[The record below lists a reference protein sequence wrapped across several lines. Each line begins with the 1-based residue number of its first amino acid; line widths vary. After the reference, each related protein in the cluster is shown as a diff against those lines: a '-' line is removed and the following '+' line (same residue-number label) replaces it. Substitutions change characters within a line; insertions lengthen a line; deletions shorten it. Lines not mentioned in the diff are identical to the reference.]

1 MKIYLV
7 QHGIALDKSEDARRP
22 LSELGRSEVNRVAS
36 HLKRNS
42 VSISEICHSGK
53 LRAQETSA
61 IFSDAVGSKVI
72 KAIDGMDPNDDVVAF
87 AVRMRGDD
95 VMYVGHLPHMQKLT
109 SWLVTGDENAGVL
122 KFHNGCVVCLEKVN
136 SRFQILWS
144 VTPDIT
150 LRG

>member
-7 QHGIALDKSEDARRP
+7 QHGIAVDKSEDERRP

-61 IFSDAVGSKVI
+61 IFSDAVGTEVI
-72 KAIDGMDPNDDVVAF
+72 KETDGMDPNDDVVAF
-87 AVRMRGDD
+87 AARMRGDD

-109 SWLVTGDENAGVL
+109 SWLVTGDVNAGVL
-122 KFHNGCVVCLEKVN
+122 KFHNGGVVCLEKEDN
-136 SRFQILWS
+136 RFQILWS
-144 VTPDIT
+144 VTPGMS
-150 LRG
+150 L

>member
-7 QHGIALDKSEDARRP
+7 QHGIALDKSEDERRP
-22 LSELGRSEVNRVAS
+22 LSEIGRSEVNKAAL

-53 LRAQETSA
+53 PRAQETSA
-61 IFSDAVGSKVI
+61 IFSDAVGTEVI
-72 KAIDGMDPNDDVVAF
+72 KEIDGMDPNDDVVAF
-87 AVRMRGDD
+87 AARMQGDD

-109 SWLVTGDENAGVL
+109 SWLVTGDVNAGVL
-122 KFHNGCVVCLEKVN
+122 KFHNGGVVCLEKED

-144 VTPDIT
+144 VTPGVS
-150 LRG
+150 L